1 MKASELISIL
11 NSLPTNTDPDI
22 VMGEEWLPER
32 LVETRLDGELLFLN
46 FDNAPDERE
55 GEEEGRGFV
64 EHEIDL
70 IRTRLQQVLDED
82 SDNASKADA
91 MLGLF
96 LAGHELSSSEV
107 IEALGPVDLE
117 QSDK

>member
-1 MKASELISIL
+1 MKASELITIL

-32 LVETRLDGELLFLN
+32 LVETRLDGELLFFN

-55 GEEEGRGFV
+55 GEEGRGFV
-64 EHEIDL
+64 DHEIDL

-107 IEALGPVDLE
+107 IEALGPVDHE
-117 QSDK
+117 QSDT

>member
-1 MKASELISIL
+1 MKASELISIF
-11 NSLPTNTDPDI
+11 NTFPAGNDPDI

-32 LVETRLDGELLFLN
+32 LVETNLSGEMLFLR
-46 FDNAPDERE
+46 FDNAPEDSQ

-70 IRTRLQQVLDED
+70 IRTHLLQILDEK
-82 SDNASKADA
+82 SDNSSKADA

-96 LAGHELSSSEV
+96 LMGHELSSSQV
-107 IEALGPVDLE
+107 IEILE
-117 QSDK
+117 EDAYS

>member
-1 MKASELISIL
+1 MKASELISII
-11 NSLPTNTDPDI
+11 NNLPEGSDPDI

-32 LVETRLDGELLFLN
+32 LENTALDGDMLFLH
-46 FDNAPDERE
+46 FDNAPEDGQ

-70 IRTRLQQVLDED
+70 IRTRLQQILDED

-96 LAGHELSSSEV
+96 LMGHELSSSQV
-107 IEALGPVDLE
+107 IEILE
-117 QSDK
+117 EDSEH

>member
-11 NSLPTNTDPDI
+11 NNLPSNSNPDI

-32 LVETRLDGELLFLN
+32 LVDTKLDGELLFLH
-46 FDNAPDERE
+46 FDNAPEDGQ

-64 EHEIDL
+64 DHEIDL
-70 IRTRLQQVLDED
+70 IRTRLQQILDKD

-96 LAGHELSSSEV
+96 LMGHELSSSQV
-107 IEALGPVDLE
+107 IEVLE
-117 QSDK
+117 EESDT